1 MNIPPIAAVPVT
13 VSFDIDWSGV
23 IDSQKV
29 VNENQSFRG
38 HFVKTGAT
46 INWAAQASQPG
57 GFSFVSEAPNPM
69 RNRYS
74 IIAHEQNG
82 VFFHLEADD

>member
-1 MNIPPIAAVPVT
+1 MNIPPIAAVPAT
-13 VSFDIDWSGV
+13 VSLDIEWSGV

-38 HFVKTGAT
+38 HFMKTGAT
-46 INWAAQASQPG
+46 INWAAQASESG
-57 GFSFVSEAPNPM
+57 GFSFVSEAPDPM

-74 IIAHEQNG
+74 VIAHQQNG
-82 VFFHLEADD
+82 VFYHLGDD